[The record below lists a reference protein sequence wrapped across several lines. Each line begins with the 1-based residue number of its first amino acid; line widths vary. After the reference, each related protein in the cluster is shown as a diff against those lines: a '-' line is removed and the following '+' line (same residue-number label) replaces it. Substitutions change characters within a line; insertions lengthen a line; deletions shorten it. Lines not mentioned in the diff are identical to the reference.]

1 MKDRRLSLEVHEVE
15 LRTLADVA
23 ERYGIYLECLKCG
36 HLGALDARRLIA
48 RRAGTV
54 TLYEV
59 RRQARCSGCFGRQ
72 VRVLLRRAAL
82 RGELAWLPGPPRSS
96 GRE

>member
-23 ERYGIYLECLKCG
+23 ERFGIYLECLKCG

-48 RRAGTV
+48 RRAGDL

-59 RRQARCSGCFGRQ
+59 RRQARCSSCFGRR
-72 VRVLLRRAAL
+72 VRLLLRRAAI
-82 RGELAWLPGPPRSS
+82 RGELAWLPGPPRSI
-96 GRE
+96 GRD

>member
-23 ERYGIYLECLKCG
+23 ERFGVYLECLKCG

-48 RRAGTV
+48 RQAGNL

-59 RRQARCSGCFGRQ
+59 RRQARCSSCFGRR
-72 VRVLLRRAAL
+72 VRLLLRRAAI
-82 RGELAWLPGPPRSS
+82 RGELAWLPAPPRSI
-96 GRE
+96 GRD

>member
-23 ERYGIYLECLKCG
+23 ERFGVYLECLKCG
-36 HLGALDARRLIA
+36 RLGALDARRLLA
-48 RRAGTV
+48 RRAGNL

-59 RRQARCSGCFGRQ
+59 RRHARCSGCLGRRA
-72 VRVLLRRAAL
+72 RVLLRRAAI

-96 GRE
+96 GRD